1 MPMFQHSV
9 ARNMRVFTL
18 IWFGQLVS
26 MLGSSLTSFALG
38 VWVYQTTGS
47 VTPYALI
54 SLFSVLPGLFIA
66 PLAGVLV
73 DRWDRRWLMIFS
85 DAGAGL
91 SSLTIALLLW
101 LDQLQVWQIYL
112 VVATSSIFG
121 AFQWPA
127 YAAIT
132 TLLVPK
138 QHLGRANGMVQFA
151 EAISRLIAPVLA
163 GILIE
168 TIHLQGVILLD
179 SVTLLVAIATQM
191 FVRFPKIKTT
201 IADEEKNKSLLREAV
216 DGWIYITTRPGL
228 LALLIFFTIKN
239 FLVGTVNVLITPLVL
254 SFASATVLGT
264 VLSIG
269 GSGMLLGSCV
279 MSFWGGSR
287 QRIHA
292 LLGFTLLGGLS
303 IVMAGV
309 KPAAPVFFAAA
320 FTYFFGFP
328 IVNSC
333 DQAIWQS
340 KVELAVQ
347 GRVFALRRMLT
358 WGSLPLASL
367 VAGPLADRVFEPLLV
382 PGGLLAGNLGQI
394 IGIGKGYGIALLFI
408 LMGILTMLTTVGF
421 YLYQPLRLL
430 ETQLPD
436 AIADNTPISKEDIRQ
451 N

>member
-1 MPMFQHSV
+1 MPQYTLAQS
-9 ARNMRVFTL
+9 MRVFTF
-18 IWFGQLVS
+18 IWLGQLVS
-26 MLGSSLTSFALG
+26 LLGSSLTGFALG
-38 VWVYQTTGS
+38 VWVYQRTGS
-47 VTPYALI
+47 VTQYALI
-54 SLFSVLPGLFIA
+54 SLFSLLPGLLIA

-73 DRWDRRWLMIFS
+73 DRWDRRWLMVVS

-91 SSLTIALLLW
+91 GSLIIALLLW
-101 LDQLQVWQIYL
+101 LGQLQIWQIYF
-112 VVATSSIFG
+112 VVAISSMFS

-127 YAAIT
+127 YAAVT

-151 EAISRLIAPVLA
+151 EAVSRLIAPALA
-163 GILIE
+163 GILVVSIN
-168 TIHLQGVILLD
+168 LQGVILLD
-179 SVTLLVAIATQM
+179 SVTFVFAIATQIL
-191 FVRFPKIKTT
+191 VRFPKIKTT
-201 IADEEKNKSLLREAV
+201 IADEEKNKSLLEEAV
-216 DGWIYITTRPGL
+216 DGWTYITTRPGL
-228 LALLIFFTIKN
+228 LALLIFFAIKN

-254 SFASATVLGT
+254 CFASTTVLGS

-269 GSGMLLGSCV
+269 GSGMILGSCV

-292 LLGFTLLGGLS
+292 VLGFTLLGGLS
-303 IVMAGV
+303 IVMAGI

-367 VAGPLADRVFEPLLV
+367 VAGPLADQVFEPLLV

-394 IGIGKGYGIALLFI
+394 IGVGKGYGIALLFI
-408 LMGILTMLTTVGF
+408 LMGILTLLTTVSF
-421 YLYQPLRLL
+421 YLYPPLRLL

-436 AIADNTPISKEDIRQ
+436 AIIDNYFKSISKKP